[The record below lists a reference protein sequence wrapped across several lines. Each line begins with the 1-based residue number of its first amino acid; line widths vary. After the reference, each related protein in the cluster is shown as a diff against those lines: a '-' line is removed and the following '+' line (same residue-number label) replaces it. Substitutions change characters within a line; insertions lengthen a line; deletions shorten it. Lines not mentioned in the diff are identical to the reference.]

1 MPLCCRNG
9 LVKPLLSRR
18 TDGEF
23 PRWANSELIR
33 LNREPD
39 PAHREAPGKNQRGAR
54 YSGVPR
60 ARALPLQALRDR
72 IGADGPGVLRARALP
87 LRGQARGGR
96 PPADASAR
104 ALPTA
109 ARLDPKPASPRR
121 RAGVRVA
128 ASEEVR
134 LLRLAV
140 IVLFASMLLV
150 ETGRAVAQ
158 SGENPCRSIGTDDT
172 VRPIPQS
179 LVPVAKRIFGLRMED
194 QQVRRSTVFRCADG
208 HILLCNYGANLP
220 CGKANADHRLP
231 QAEAWCRDHADT
243 DFIPRYVLPTRL
255 ATSIIGA
262 VPPAP
267 QRSSHR
273 SRPSTRAASSPDI
286 GSRQI
291 SRVAQGDP

>member
-54 YSGVPR
+54 CPGVPR

-231 QAEAWCRDHADT
+231 QAEAWCREHADT
-243 DFIPRYVLPTRL
+243 DFIPRYVLP
-255 ATSIIGA
+255 IGNIYNWRCSA
-262 VPPAP
+262 GTPK
-267 QRSSHR
+267 
-273 SRPSTRAASSPDI
+273 I
-286 GSRQI
+286 
-291 SRVAQGDP
+291 VAQIETIDPRGFVARYWKPAE